1 MALVNLLLLTLTNQI
16 LHQKSLNAQMIM
28 KSTEANVTKI
38 SGRFLKGGVIRM
50 QTVMNALPLQHHVV
64 VTVGEPDSEQ
74 VCIRCT
80 KNHYHGGKMKKKI

>member
-64 VTVGEPDSEQ
+64 VTVGELDSEQ
-74 VCIRCT
+74 VC
-80 KNHYHGGKMKKKI
+80 KICSN